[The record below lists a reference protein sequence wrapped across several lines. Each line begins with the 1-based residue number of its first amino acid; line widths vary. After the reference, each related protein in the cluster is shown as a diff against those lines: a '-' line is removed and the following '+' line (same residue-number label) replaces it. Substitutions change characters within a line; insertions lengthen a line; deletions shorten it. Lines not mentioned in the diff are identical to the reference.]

1 MQVKPLETLPLFAW
15 AARVIGEAFVEPPF
29 APEITGRRERQK
41 PPPPPASEIWI
52 NRPSDIPAEIAVAAL
67 LEAWREARTPTV
79 AAIDPVAHALITC
92 PKIAKAIGRPDLTP
106 PSMQFQSAAWV
117 ARLADRVA
125 VELAYQGPK
134 EHLAEAVDAIARLA
148 RDLGLIART
157 ATAQFSPL
165 RADTAQRGAI
175 GWRVKVAMVKPV
187 EAPRAVIRKPENA
200 LSL

>member
-1 MQVKPLETLPLFAW
+1 MLAAPHDSLPLFAW
-15 AARVIGEAFVEPPF
+15 AATHVDPAFD
-29 APEITGRRERQK
+29 APIHHAPRCVRRERQK

-52 NRPSDIPAEIAVAAL
+52 NRPSDVPADIAIAAF
-67 LEAWREARTPTV
+67 LEAVREARTPTV
-79 AAIDPVAHALITC
+79 APLDPVARALINC
-92 PKIAKAIGRPDLTP
+92 PKIARAIGRPDLTP

-117 ARLADRVA
+117 ERLTDRVA

-148 RDLGLIART
+148 RDLGMIART

-175 GWRVKVAMVKPV
+175 GWRVKVALVSPIDTTRG
-187 EAPRAVIRKPENA
+187 AIRRPESA
-200 LSL
+200 ISL

>member
-1 MQVKPLETLPLFAW
+1 MS
-15 AARVIGEAFVEPPF
+15 AAGIMNRNA
-29 APEITGRRERQK
+29 AT
-41 PPPPPASEIWI
+41 PARS
-52 NRPSDIPAEIAVAAL
+52 PAE
-67 LEAWREARTPTV
+67 
-79 AAIDPVAHALITC
+79 
-92 PKIAKAIGRPDLTP
+92 GG
-106 PSMQFQSAAWV
+106 S
-117 ARLADRVA
+117 ADRVA